1 MSIFCYKKMPPCVH
15 FGEKIKCQREKLGYT
30 LKKVAESTRIPLKY
44 LLALEA
50 GNFADLPKTKA
61 HRIAYVRSLAEYY
74 TLPTQDAVNQFTKET
89 GLTGTGRIH
98 PYQVINFFPFSSI
111 ATFLRSSVF
120 ICLTLLFAGYLLWQV
135 RGILEPPYLAV
146 FSPGEGYIVN
156 KPQTLIEGETEKE
169 TKLSVNGQ
177 EVMVNEAGH
186 FSTLIDL
193 SKGVNT
199 IVVSVTKKHGKTTTI
214 TRHVVVRL
222 PLGLNPSQEIV
233 TSVK

>member
-1 MSIFCYKKMPPCVH
+1 MSVFCYKKMPQSMH
-15 FGEKIKCQREKLGYT
+15 FGEKIKAKRAELGFT
-30 LKKVAESTRIPLKY
+30 LEKVAELTHIPLKY

-50 GNFADLPKTKA
+50 ESFSDLPKTKA
-61 HRIAYVRSLAEYY
+61 HRIAYVRSLAECYS
-74 TLPTQDAVNQFTKET
+74 LPSKDTVEQFTKST

-98 PYQVINFFPFSSI
+98 PYIGINFFPFSSI

-135 RGILEPPYLAV
+135 KGILEPPYLAV

-186 FSTLIDL
+186 FSTQIDL

-222 PLGLNPSQEIV
+222 PLGLNTSQESI